1 MSVRQREGEGMT
13 DVRQTASTSGRG
25 TRSRMFVAGETEA
38 RPGIMT
44 TELWLA
50 LASAATVVIA
60 SYISGAFP
68 IRLGWAVAGIIAA
81 YLLSRGIAKA
91 GSSEGP
97 FVLGNRGQ

>member
-1 MSVRQREGEGMT
+1 MT
-13 DVRQTASTSGRG
+13 DVRRSASTAGRA
-25 TRSRMFVAGETEA
+25 TRQRMFFAGETEA

-44 TELWLA
+44 SELWLT

-68 IRLGWAVAGIIAA
+68 IRLGWALFGGIIAA

-97 FVLGNRGQ
+97 FVLGDGGESEPRPRG

>member
-1 MSVRQREGEGMT
+1 MT
-13 DVRQTASTSGRG
+13 DVRRTESTSRAA
-25 TRSRMFVAGETEA
+25 TRPRMSFWGETEA

-44 TELWLA
+44 SEFWLA
-50 LASAATVVIA
+50 LLSAATVVIA

-68 IRLGWAVAGIIAA
+68 IRLGWALFAGIVAA

-97 FVLGNRGQ
+97 FVVGDRRQSENRPRS

>member
-1 MSVRQREGEGMT
+1 MTELRSAETTSGDTTRQR
-13 DVRQTASTSGRG
+13 S
-25 TRSRMFVAGETEA
+25 FWGETEA

-44 TELWLA
+44 SELWLA

-68 IRLGWAVAGIIAA
+68 IRLGWALFAGILAA

-97 FVLGNRGQ
+97 FVRGERGRSDPRPRG

>member
-1 MSVRQREGEGMT
+1 VT
-13 DVRQTASTSGRG
+13 DVRSTASTSRG
-25 TRSRMFVAGETEA
+25 TTLQQPFWGETEA

-44 TELWLA
+44 SEFWLA

-68 IRLGWAVAGIIAA
+68 IRLGWALFAGIIAA

-97 FVLGNRGQ
+97 FVLGKRGQSESRPQG

>member
-1 MSVRQREGEGMT
+1 MT
-13 DVRQTASTSGRG
+13 DAQRSASTSGRVARKG
-25 TRSRMFVAGETEA
+25 MFVAGETEA

-44 TELWLA
+44 TELWLT

-68 IRLGWAVAGIIAA
+68 IRLGWALFAGIVAA

-91 GSSEGP
+91 GSPEGP
-97 FVLGNRGQ
+97 FVLVDRGQSDSRPRS

>member
-1 MSVRQREGEGMT
+1 MT

-68 IRLGWAVAGIIAA
+68 IRLGWALFAGIIAA

-97 FVLGNRGQ
+97 FVLGDRGQSESGPRG

>member
-1 MSVRQREGEGMT
+1 MT
-13 DVRQTASTSGRG
+13 DVRRSASTSGRA
-25 TRSRMFVAGETEA
+25 TRPRMLFAGETEA

-44 TELWLA
+44 TELWLT

-68 IRLGWAVAGIIAA
+68 IRLGWALFAGIIAA

-97 FVLGNRGQ
+97 FVLGDRGQSEPRPRG